1 MNRLRNSFLI
11 KSRCFIKMNNVV
23 DNHSSVRPIKQ
34 MKNLIMSL
42 YSNFVIHILI
52 NATATVLNSFKD
64 ERFHDKLKLKAS
76 DEVIPLNMNLRV
88 PH

>member
-34 MKNLIMSL
+34 MRNLIMSL

-64 ERFHDKLKLKAS
+64 EKFHDKLKLKAS
-76 DEVIPLNMNLRV
+76 DEVIPLNMNVRV